1 MGVLLAL
8 HALATIMMAG
18 LIWFVQLVHY
28 PLFPFVGVSEFVRF
42 EREHT
47 RRVTWIVAPLTGLE
61 AVTAVILLFMAD
73 GAAAQALAIA
83 GLLLVAVIWASTAF
97 LQVPC
102 HRKLAAGCDASVA
115 RRLVMTNWL
124 RTLAWTAR
132 ACLAVVMPAMMQ
144 P

>member
-1 MGVLLAL
+1 MEALLAL
-8 HALATIMMAG
+8 HALATLMMAG

-28 PLFPFVGVSEFVRF
+28 PLFPFVGASNFVRY
-42 EREHT
+42 EREHN
-47 RRVTWIVAPLTGLE
+47 RRVTWIVAPLMGLE
-61 AVTAVILLFMAD
+61 SITAVALVILVD
-73 GAAAQALAIA
+73 GATMHLLAIA

-102 HRKLAAGCDASVA
+102 HRKLSTGCDPSAA
-115 RRLVMTNWL
+115 RRLVTTNWL

-132 ACLAVVMPAMMQ
+132 ACLAVAMPAMMR

>member
-28 PLFPFVGVSEFVRF
+28 PLFAFVGASNFLRY

-47 RRVTWIVAPLTGLE
+47 RRVTWIVAPLMGLE
-61 AVTAVILLFMAD
+61 AVTAVVLVFLVD
-73 GAAAQALAIA
+73 GTTLRVIAIA

-97 LQVPC
+97 LQAPC
-102 HRKLAAGCDASVA
+102 HRTLSAGFNAAAA
-115 RRLVMTNWL
+115 RRLVTTNWL
-124 RTLAWTAR
+124 RTSAWTAR

>member
-1 MGVLLAL
+1 MEVLLAL

-28 PLFPFVGVSEFVRF
+28 PLFALVEASNLVRY

-47 RRVTWIVAPLTGLE
+47 RRVTWIVAPLMGLE
-61 AVTAVILLFMAD
+61 ALTAV
-73 GAAAQALAIA
+73 ALVFLVSGTALRVVAIA
-83 GLLLVAVIWASTAF
+83 GLLLVAIIWASTAF

-102 HRKLAAGCDASVA
+102 HRKLSAGYDLSTT
-115 RRLVMTNWL
+115 RRLVTTNWL
-124 RTLAWTAR
+124 RTWAWTAR

-144 P
+144 S